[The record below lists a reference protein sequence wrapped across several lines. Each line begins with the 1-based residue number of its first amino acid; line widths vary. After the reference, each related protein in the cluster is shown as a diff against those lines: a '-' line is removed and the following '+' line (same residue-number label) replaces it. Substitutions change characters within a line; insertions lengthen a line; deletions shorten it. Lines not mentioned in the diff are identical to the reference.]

1 MDPNWAEP
9 SSDNNAHTMLNQNE
23 LLRRLRQVFVI
34 RIRKI
39 LRWTLVFPV
48 VLMSPGPSFAQETF
62 VQRPAR
68 LLTTFP
74 VTLFTGGVVLV
85 KGKLDDFPDSLNFIL
100 DTGSGG
106 ISLDSGTCVRLHL
119 NPILSDK
126 TILGIAGVRQVRFLY
141 NRTLRLPGVTV
152 DSLNFHVND
161 YDILTSVYG
170 EKIDGIIGYSFF
182 SRYIVQ
188 INYDSVNVSIYSLGS
203 FRYPRGSYVMRP
215 LIPNLPIINAGV
227 VDARKTDS
235 RFYFDTGAGLC
246 ALLSTDFTTDSTVLD
261 PRKKQYLTRAQGL
274 GGKATMRLTTIRE
287 LKLGPYRFHRV
298 PTYIFD
304 DTYNVTSYPNLCGL
318 IGNDILRRFNVI
330 LNYDRRCICLTP
342 NSHYHDQF
350 DYSYSGLTLYWED
363 GIVRVG
369 DIIPGSPA
377 EKAGLQLD
385 DILIAVSNNF
395 SNNIQAYKN
404 LLQNPGEKVQL
415 IIRRKG
421 QLMTVDIRIKSIG

>member
-1 MDPNWAEP
+1 MDPNRAKPECY
-9 SSDNNAHTMLNQNE
+9 TMPNQNK

-34 RIRKI
+34 RIVFGC
-39 LRWTLVFPV
+39 TLATPA
-48 VLMSPGPSFAQETF
+48 LAMLCGPSYAQETF
-62 VQRPAR
+62 VQKPAK
-68 LLTTFP
+68 LLTSFP
-74 VTLFTGGVVLV
+74 VTLFTGGVIMV
-85 KGKLDDFPDSLNFIL
+85 KAKLDDFPDSLNFIL

-106 ISLDSGTCVRLHL
+106 ISLDSSTCEQLHL

-126 TILGIAGVRQVRFLY
+126 TILGIAGSRLVRFIY
-141 NRTLRLPGVTV
+141 NRKLHLPGVTV

-188 INYDSVNVSIYSLGS
+188 INYDSSVVSVYSLGS

-215 LIPNLPIINAGV
+215 LIPNLPIISAEV
-227 VDARKTDS
+227 SDIRKVYT

-246 ALLSTDFTTDSTVLD
+246 SLFSTDFAADSNILD
-261 PRKKQYLTRAQGL
+261 PRKKQYLTSAQGL

-298 PTYIFD
+298 PTYVFED
-304 DTYNVTSYPNLCGL
+304 NYNVTSYPNTCGL
-318 IGNDILRRFNVI
+318 VGNDILRRFNVI
-330 LNYDRRCICLTP
+330 LNYDRRYICLTP

-363 GIVRVG
+363 GLIKIG
-369 DIIPGSPA
+369 DIMPGSPA

-385 DILIAVSNNF
+385 DMLIAVNNNF
-395 SNNIQAYKN
+395 TNNIQTYKN
-404 LLQNPGEKVQL
+404 LLQNAGEKIRL

-421 QLMTVDIRIKSIG
+421 TLLTVDIKIKSIN